1 MAVGTV
7 FCEDDQIAQ
16 KTHKSAFL
24 MGLLAPSILLAII
37 SQPPPAN
44 NSVLKDPSKV
54 TPLDENRKEG
64 GALIDFQRIVTTV
77 YAQNRSAETSAI
89 EGDFADLIWVW
100 LLWNDGPGGV
110 KTALVLFDVE
120 LPVGIEVS

>member
-16 KTHKSAFL
+16 KTRKSAFL

-37 SQPPPAN
+37 SQPLPAN

-54 TPLDENRKEG
+54 APLDENRKEG
-64 GALIDFQRIVTTV
+64 GALLDFQRTVTTV
-77 YAQNRSAETSAI
+77 YSQDRSAETSAI
-89 EGDFADLIWVW
+89 ECSLAVKILSKKDVEPIFWD
-100 LLWNDGPGGV
+100 GV
-110 KTALVLFDVE
+110 KLFE
-120 LPVGIEVS
+120 SRIIE